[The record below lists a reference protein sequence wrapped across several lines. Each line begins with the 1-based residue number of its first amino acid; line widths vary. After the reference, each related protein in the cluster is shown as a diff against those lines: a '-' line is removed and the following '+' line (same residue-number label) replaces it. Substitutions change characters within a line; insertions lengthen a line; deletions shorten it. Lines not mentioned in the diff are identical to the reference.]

1 MEFMGIGLGELLLIL
16 VLALVV
22 IGPERLPEVANQ
34 LGRTL
39 AELRR
44 QANQLSEEFQQSL
57 QLAAEE
63 RRQQRLAAMS
73 QAAASG
79 PYCAQCGARSSAGAR
94 YCSNC
99 GHCLVEPPATTRSA
113 GGG

>member
-22 IGPERLPEVANQ
+22 IGPERLPEVASQ

-63 RRQQRLAAMS
+63 RRQQRLAA
-73 QAAASG
+73 QARAAPPG
-79 PYCAQCGARSSAGAR
+79 PYCPQCGARTAENAR
-94 YCSNC
+94 YCSQC
-99 GHCLVEPPATTRSA
+99 GHRLVEPPATTGV
-113 GGG
+113 GGS